1 MRKSVSHL
9 RGDVWE
15 FRRREDAYSGSKKF
29 VDADNVDHVLELQL
43 VSFASL
49 DDPSVVS
56 LTRDAFN
63 GKTNLNATSKKIN
76 QSKRGPFTAAINRLK
91 KRDGSL
97 REISAEQLAR
107 SGRAKW
113 LVDEGLWDRI
123 EREVVVSYDSAGEE
137 LEKRRLTRA
146 QCKKIREGMDA
157 LHEALE
163 KIKLF

>member
-1 MRKSVSHL
+1 MRRGVSHL
-9 RGDVWE
+9 RDDVWE
-15 FRRREDAYSGSKKF
+15 FRRRRDAYSGSTKF

-43 VSFASL
+43 ATFASL

-56 LTRDAFN
+56 LTRDVFN

-123 EREVVVSYDSAGEE
+123 EREVVVSYDRAAEE
-137 LEKRRLTRA
+137 LEKKRLTRA
-146 QCKKIREGMDA
+146 QCKKIREGMDS